1 MKNVLLLALIAL
13 AFCAPAFSESTSA
26 VEVTTANEDP
36 PAALEEMFAETKDRL
51 DLSDEQVKKIEPILQ
66 SSYES
71 QQAVLQK
78 YGIDIESGEP
88 PAHKLGFRKARAMG
102 QELQTVRASTA
113 EALEDILTK
122 EQMREYE
129 TMQDERRN
137 KMRERIRAGR

>member
-1 MKNVLLLALIAL
+1 MKNVLLLALFTL
-13 AFCAPAFSESTSA
+13 TFSGLAFSEPDSV
-26 VEVTTANEDP
+26 VEETTAAKNP
-36 PAALEEMFAETKDRL
+36 PAALEEMIAETKARL
-51 DLSDEQVKKIEPILQ
+51 DLTDEQAERVAPVLQ
-66 SSYES
+66 SGFES
-71 QQAVLQK
+71 QRSVLKK

-88 PAHKLGFRKARAMG
+88 PAQKLGFRKARAMG